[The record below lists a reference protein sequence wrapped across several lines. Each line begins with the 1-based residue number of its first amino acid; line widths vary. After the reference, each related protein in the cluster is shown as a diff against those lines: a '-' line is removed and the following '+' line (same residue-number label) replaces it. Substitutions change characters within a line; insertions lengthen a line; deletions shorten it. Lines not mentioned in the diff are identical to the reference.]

1 MSGFEIITITFS
13 FVVGLGMAQMLRSIG
28 YVVRE
33 REEVSWHW
41 MPFFAAA
48 LILFFQI
55 QFWFGLAVINSV
67 LENWTWSVY
76 SLVFAAAVL
85 IFLAGATVLAPPGS
99 PTAHRLRDDFQ
110 HRGRISL
117 LFLAAYLVSWM
128 GIGIMFWQPGFWLLM
143 VVNGTLALL
152 LAIAYVARRWVVPL
166 YLVIAAVT
174 VFGGLTVWTAP
185 DLQMPAP
192 LQLGAIERVPN
203 NGAGLGR

>member
-128 GIGIMFWQPGFWLLM
+128 GIGIMFWRPGFWLLM

-152 LAIAYVARRWVVPL
+152 LAIAYVTRRWEVPL

-192 LQLGAIERVPN
+192 LQLGAIERVPD
-203 NGAGLGR
+203 NGAGLGQ